1 MTAFLKKWLRMNE
14 SFWKSSFDKKKC
26 WKHWHGRSVVLF
38 PEVIYLCVTASW
50 SCSSSSKNVTEKFFY
65 FYYTSF
71 TFQDSIVGVDELVTI
86 LQSLENVSQFDRV
99 TRQLYSK
106 RP

>member
-1 MTAFLKKWLRMNE
+1 MLETLAW
-14 SFWKSSFDKKKC
+14 S
-26 WKHWHGRSVVLF
+26 GQSVVLF

-50 SCSSSSKNVTEKFFY
+50 SSSKNVTEKTEFFY

-71 TFQDSIVGVDELVTI
+71 TLQDSIVGVDELVTI
-86 LQSLENVSQFDRV
+86 LLQSLENVSQFDRV
-99 TRQLYSK
+99 TRQLYSY